1 MNHST
6 PGLPV
11 HHQLPE
17 FTQTRVHQVGDATQ
31 PSHSLSSPS
40 PPAMVKAN
48 GLGPLKCTLDFPI
61 YQLLPIPGILLKRYF
76 LLSYMSKSSLCS
88 KGQF

>member
-1 MNHST
+1 M
-6 PGLPV
+6 PGFPV
-11 HHQLPE
+11 HHQLLD
-17 FTQTRVHQVGDATQ
+17 FAQTHVYQVSDAVQ
-31 PSHSLSSPS
+31 PSHPLSSPS
-40 PPAMVKAN
+40 PAAMVKAN